1 MTRLGVFGG
10 TFNPPHSAH
19 LAVARRAREQ
29 ARLDEVLWIPAALP
43 PHKQDDTVASAR
55 HRRRMLEILIDGEP
69 GFRISDVELERS
81 GPSYTADTLEE
92 LAARHPD
99 AELYL
104 IIGEDSLRRLQ
115 SWYRPD
121 RILRAVSDILVYR
134 RPDAATGEPVDR
146 MFLNRYTM
154 LGGEPIELSS
164 SGIRRALSSRS
175 DPTGALD
182 GIPDDV
188 VGYIRKYDLYTGK
201 RPATTQSEPIPES
214 TVPDIPK
221 RLEERIAQL
230 IFPRIGSNMPG
241 GARVEED
248 EARVA
253 DILERHAVG
262 GLVLFNGDRVRT
274 PHTLSR
280 LQTLASHPLL
290 VTADIERGAGQQIR
304 GATVFPHAFAFSR
317 LERREAEMVKAA
329 ARITAREALAAG
341 IHLALGPVAD
351 IHSNEANPIISLRAF
366 GSDASTAGRLASAWI
381 EGASAEGLLTCVK
394 HFPGHGDTVDDSHDT
409 TPVVRANRATLES
422 RELAP
427 FRETLK
433 AGADLVMTAHVSYPA
448 LDPDGLPATASH
460 PILIDLLRG
469 EMGFEG
475 AIISDSLL
483 MAGAGDDRS
492 NAPGLNAQRLLEA
505 GIDILLDVSDVDAV
519 VDHLVGAVQD
529 GSFDERIINAS
540 FRRVWALK
548 TRMMERFGEGVFLDA
563 GLAMKP
569 TELRNDRNRKIADEI
584 SFETVRILSGH
595 PSDSEL
601 SRVDADT
608 GKGLLGITILAN
620 ENHADPTGS
629 TLEEAGSS
637 LWRSATW
644 RTITPETPAA
654 ERAAIIS
661 LADRMPCV
669 VVAPV
674 VKPAAW
680 HQYGLTDDL
689 KILTSNLL
697 GRSNCVL
704 ACMGPSSIADELP
717 NASLTLCAW
726 SDVLPSFRAVVRK
739 LRTFASAT

>member
-1 MTRLGVFGG
+1 M
-10 TFNPPHSAH
+10 P
-19 LAVARRAREQ
+19 E
-29 ARLDEVLWIPAALP
+29 
-43 PHKQDDTVASAR
+43 
-55 HRRRMLEILIDGEP
+55 
-69 GFRISDVELERS
+69 
-81 GPSYTADTLEE
+81 
-92 LAARHPD
+92 
-99 AELYL
+99 
-104 IIGEDSLRRLQ
+104 
-115 SWYRPD
+115 
-121 RILRAVSDILVYR
+121 
-134 RPDAATGEPVDR
+134 
-146 MFLNRYTM
+146 
-154 LGGEPIELSS
+154 
-164 SGIRRALSSRS
+164 
-175 DPTGALD
+175 
-182 GIPDDV
+182 
-188 VGYIRKYDLYTGK
+188 
-201 RPATTQSEPIPES
+201 IPE
-214 TVPDIPK
+214 

-248 EARVA
+248 EERVA
-253 DILERHAVG
+253 GILERHAVG

-274 PHTLSR
+274 PHTLGR

-290 VTADIERGAGQQIR
+290 VASDIERGAGQQIR

-317 LERREAEMVKAA
+317 LERRSDEMVRAA

-341 IHLALGPVAD
+341 LHLALAPVAD

-366 GSDASTAGRLASAWI
+366 GSDAAAAGRLASAWVD
-381 EGASAEGLLTCVK
+381 GLKSEGLLSCVK
-394 HFPGHGDTVDDSHDT
+394 HFPGHGDTEEDSHDT
-409 TPVVRANRATLES
+409 TPVVRADRATLEK

-427 FRETLK
+427 FRQTLK

-475 AIISDSLL
+475 PIISDSLL
-483 MAGAGDDRS
+483 MAGAGDDRES
-492 NAPGLNAQRLLEA
+492 EPGANAQRLLEA
-505 GIDILLDVSDVDAV
+505 GIDILLDVGDVDRV
-519 VDHLVGAVQD
+519 VDYLADAVHD
-529 GSFDERIINAS
+529 GSLDERIIDAS
-540 FRRVWALK
+540 FRRVWDLK
-548 TRMMERFGEGVFLDA
+548 VGFMERFGDGVFLDP

-569 TELRNDRNRKIADEI
+569 TELRNDDNRKLADEI
-584 SFETVRILSGH
+584 CYESVRILSGH

-601 SRVDADT
+601 SRVNADT

-637 LWRSATW
+637 LWRGAVW
-644 RTITPETPAA
+644 KTITPETSAA

-689 KILTSNLL
+689 KVIASNLL

-704 ACMGPSSIADELP
+704 VCMGPSSITDELP
-717 NASLTLCAW
+717 SASLTLCAW